1 MKDITTA
8 LFSLIDPAY
17 DKTCKV
23 IESCNTL
30 EQYESSLKMVSFFKA
45 YMNSSIDRVAGTRR
59 GIRWVIQLYYNT
71 NIDKFVQST
80 ARKFS

>member
-8 LFSLIDPAY
+8 LFNLIDPAY

-23 IESCNTL
+23 IESCDTL
-30 EQYESSLKMVSFFKA
+30 EQYQSSLKMVSFFKA
-45 YMNSSIDRVAGTRR
+45 YMNSSIDRVAGRHKSV
-59 GIRWVIQLYYNT
+59 RWVLKYYYSTKINQL
-71 NIDKFVQST
+71 IQST

>member
-30 EQYESSLKMVSFFKA
+30 EQYESSLKMVSFFKT

>member
-1 MKDITTA
+1 
-8 LFSLIDPAY
+8 
-17 DKTCKV
+17 
-23 IESCNTL
+23 
-30 EQYESSLKMVSFFKA
+30 
-45 YMNSSIDRVAGTRR
+45 MNSSIDRVAGTRR